1 MRSKSDR
8 LKVEI
13 KDSTEGDARTFII
26 TLTALAR
33 DFHLT
38 DLFEQRRVI
47 EPLHRQLK
55 QAVKDSIETYLS
67 GAESLVSALASKPKR
82 TLKEGISDSENGGV
96 RLIRVRS
103 LKFPRR

>member
-1 MRSKSDR
+1 MRRKSDR

-13 KDSTEGDARTFII
+13 KDSTEGDARTITI
-26 TLTALAR
+26 TLTAPAR
-33 DFHLT
+33 EFHLT

-47 EPLHRQLK
+47 EPLNLQVK
-55 QAVKDSIETYLS
+55 QAVKRSVETYLS

-82 TLKEGISDSENGGV
+82 TLKDGISNPENGLV

-103 LKFPRR
+103 LKFPLK

>member
-13 KDSTEGDARTFII
+13 KDSTEGDARKFII
-26 TLTALAR
+26 TLTAPAK
-33 DFHLT
+33 DFQLT

-47 EPLHRQLK
+47 GPLNHQLK
-55 QAVKDSIETYLS
+55 QAVKRSVETYLS

-82 TLKEGISDSENGGV
+82 TLKDGTGDFENSGV

-103 LKFPRR
+103 LKFPLK

>member
-13 KDSTEGDARTFII
+13 KDSTDGDARTFTI
-26 TLTALAR
+26 TLTAPAS

-47 EPLHRQLK
+47 EPLNRQLK
-55 QAVKDSIETYLS
+55 QAVKRSVETYLS
-67 GAESLVSALASKPKR
+67 GAETLVSALASKPKPIF
-82 TLKEGISDSENGGV
+82 KDGISDPENGRV

-103 LKFPRR
+103 LKFPLK